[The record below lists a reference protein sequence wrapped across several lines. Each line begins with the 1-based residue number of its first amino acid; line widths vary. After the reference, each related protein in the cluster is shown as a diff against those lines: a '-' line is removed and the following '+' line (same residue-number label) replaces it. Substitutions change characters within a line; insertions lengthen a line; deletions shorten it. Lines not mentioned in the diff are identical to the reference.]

1 MPADNPVSQSNIQQ
15 MVQSSYDRLI
25 SASRRASSGEW
36 GEVLSLCVDFV
47 VPALGVLSLVILAYF
62 VARFASRVSSA
73 PICKRID
80 ETLGKFV
87 GKLVF
92 NVVMIATLMAVLSYF
107 GVNVTSFAAILG
119 AAGFAVGLAFQGTLS
134 NFAAGILLLV
144 FRPFKVGDMVVIAG
158 ITGKVNEIDLF
169 TTTLDTTDNRRIII
183 PNSSISGNT
192 IENVTHHAHR
202 RVEITVGVAYDCSI
216 DNTRE
221 ALTKAAESI
230 RPRLIDG
237 PDRGYQVIMSNLGP
251 HSVDWIVRFWGLTT
265 EFHATRESLLSAIKT
280 QLDLA
285 GLRIP
290 YPQLDVHFD
299 ALTNP
304 AIFGA
309 GDATRQ
315 RPRMRNAA

>member
-1 MPADNPVSQSNIQQ
+1 MPAENPVSESNIQQ

-25 SASRRASSGEW
+25 SATRSASTGEW
-36 GEVLSLCVDFV
+36 GEVISLCVDFLI
-47 VPALGVLSLVILAYF
+47 PALGVLSLVILAYF

-73 PICKRID
+73 PICKRVD

-92 NVVMIATLMAVLSYF
+92 NIVMVGTLMAVLSYF

-119 AAGFAVGLAFQGTLS
+119 AAGFAIGLAFQGTLS

-216 DNTRE
+216 DDTRE
-221 ALTKAAESI
+221 ALTKAVESI
-230 RPRLIDG
+230 RSRLIDG
-237 PDRGYQVIMSNLGP
+237 PDRGYQIIMNNLGP
-251 HSVDWIVRFWGLTT
+251 HSVDWIVRFWGATAD
-265 EFHATRESLLSAIKT
+265 FGPTREALMAAVKT

-299 ALTNP
+299 GLNPP
-304 AIFGA
+304 AILGTSEA
-309 GDATRQ
+309 AKQ